1 MGDLLFKA
9 DLALLRVA
17 NTKQSGREA
26 VAERQAGRHGDCH
39 VKEEYG
45 NKKNTHAWNRM
56 AITCDHRAAVGLI
69 PGCGVGAG
77 AGWGLMQG

>member
-45 NKKNTHAWNRM
+45 NKENTHAWNRM
-56 AITCDHRAAVGLI
+56 AITCDHRVR
-69 PGCGVGAG
+69 CGGRSGMGINARIE
-77 AGWGLMQG
+77 

>member
-45 NKKNTHAWNRM
+45 NKENTHAWNRM